1 MGVAISDLL
10 DGVRPASGDVIAVL
24 RGSETIKVPLPTLK
38 RYLTES
44 LNLYISPSGS
54 DVSGDGS
61 QENPW
66 ATMQFAHDWAVRN
79 INLNGYDVNINMA
92 AGTYTNG
99 FFGVVDQE
107 GSGFINFVGD
117 TVTPS
122 NVLVQVTGACFQNY
136 AGKIGVSG
144 MKLVSTSGWGLYS
157 AQRGEIYTRGPVEF
171 GACSSGHC
179 ATYFGGMIRFN
190 ANYTINGNA
199 PYHMMCDTNGKFVLT
214 AITATLVGTPAF
226 SSAFARAGNCGT
238 IYRAGAQ
245 VWSGAATGTRYSA
258 VMCGA
263 IYTGGSGSDYFPGSV
278 AGSVATGGQYA

>member
-10 DGVRPASGDVIAVL
+10 DGVRPVSGDVIAVL

-38 RYLTES
+38 RYLTET
-44 LNLYISPSGS
+44 LHVYISPSGS

-61 QENPW
+61 QGNPW
-66 ATMQFAHDWAVRN
+66 ATHQFAYDWIVRN
-79 INLNGYDVNINMA
+79 INLNGYDATIHFA
-92 AGTYTNG
+92 PGTYTTPFMG
-99 FFGVVDQE
+99 FVEPE
-107 GSGFINFVGD
+107 GMGFINFVGD
-117 TVTPS
+117 VVTPS
-122 NVLVQVTGACFQNY
+122 NCLVQVAGTCFQNY

-144 MKLVSTSGWGLYS
+144 LKLVATAGWGLYS
-157 AQRGEIYTRGPVEF
+157 SQRSEIYTRGLMEF
-171 GACSSGHC
+171 GACTSGHVQ
-179 ATYFGGMIRFN
+179 ASFGGLLRFN
-190 ANYTINGNA
+190 ANYIISGGA
-199 PYHMMCDTNGKFVLT
+199 PYHMMGETGGNIVLT
-214 AITATLVGTPAF
+214 GITATLTGTPAF
-226 SSAFARAGNCGT
+226 SSAFARVGSNSN